1 MEYFG
6 NPSSQAVR
14 DAMTAG
20 RIGMITTP
28 NQGNRIPPGASFIAD
43 NGRFSGQL
51 AEDGTPLVGDLSPGW
66 VGDLRYTAWLAKM
79 LPRRADCRFV
89 VAPDQPFDMACT
101 LDMAGRWLYDI
112 RAMGFPAALALQ
124 NGAESMRIPWA
135 DCDVVCLAGDTEW
148 KLSPAAAWLAR
159 KAHDHGIPVHMLRAN
174 SLKRVRKAWGMGC
187 DFCDGGYLR
196 YPDTNLPKLLGWL
209 DELERNGAQMVI

>member
-28 NQGNRIPPGASFIAD
+28 RQGNRIPPHAAFIAD

-51 AEDGTPLVGDLSPGW
+51 ADDGTPLVGDLSPGW
-66 VGDLRYTAWLAKM
+66 VGELRYTAWLAK
-79 LPRRADCRFV
+79 LRPRWADCRFV
-89 VAPDQPFDMACT
+89 VAPDQPFDMART
-101 LDMAGRWLYDI
+101 LDMAGRWLYEI
-112 RAMGFPAALALQ
+112 RAMGFPAGLALQ

-135 DCDVVCLAGDTEW
+135 DFDVACLAGDTAW
-148 KLSPAAAWLAR
+148 KTSPAAAWLAR
-159 KAHDHGIPVHMLRAN
+159 QAISRGKPVHMLRVN
-174 SLKRVRKAWGMGC
+174 SLKRIRQAWGMGC
-187 DFCDGGYLR
+187 DFCDGGFLR
-196 YPDTNLPKLLGWL
+196 YPDRRLPDLLGWL
-209 DELERNGAQMVI
+209 ADLERNGAQMVM